1 MAPWQVS
8 PAVAA
13 MPRFKNVPNQLPHVA
28 TSSIWLKTFCL
39 IATNTSN
46 PAAYPLLDELAQALQ
61 QTKVEHIEIAG
72 HRQQRQR
79 RLQSAPIPS
88 TRSSRFTSL
97 TTTPQCQPSHS
108 PRLWRSTTCR
118 TEWSRWRRQPKQPS
132 AQSTCRNI
140 DQNPVIELF
149 FTAWLT
155 ASCLLTHPKRPVNV
169 YRPLSFMMRNI
180 WVVISFYSRQHPPHA
195 NLLFTTSNTFCIKR
209 LNKHILRYVNTW

>member
-1 MAPWQVS
+1 MVQALGNAEYIENFGDGTGVLGSINPIKAKMAPWQVS

-28 TSSIWLKTFCL
+28 TSSIWLKASCL

-88 TRSSRFTSL
+88 TRSSRFTSFA
-97 TTTPQCQPSHS
+97 TTPQCQPSHS
-108 PRLWRSTTCR
+108 PRLWRSTASR
-118 TEWSRWRRQPKQPS
+118 TE
-132 AQSTCRNI
+132 
-140 DQNPVIELF
+140 
-149 FTAWLT
+149 
-155 ASCLLTHPKRPVNV
+155 
-169 YRPLSFMMRNI
+169 
-180 WVVISFYSRQHPPHA
+180 
-195 NLLFTTSNTFCIKR
+195 
-209 LNKHILRYVNTW
+209 